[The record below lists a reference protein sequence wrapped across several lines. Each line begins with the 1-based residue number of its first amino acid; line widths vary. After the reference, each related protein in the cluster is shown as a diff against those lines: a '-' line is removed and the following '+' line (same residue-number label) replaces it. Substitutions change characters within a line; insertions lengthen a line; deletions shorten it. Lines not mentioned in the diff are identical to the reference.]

1 MSGTQKPPP
10 YTDDKS
16 RIVLSFA
23 NVGGGDLFAKPPRTT
38 PMQLNKIPGTADPL
52 SPVQHLKGSW
62 VINNSDFQKVS
73 DFVTAH
79 GCPVG
84 A

>member
-1 MSGTQKPPP
+1 MTITQ
-10 YTDDKS
+10 
-16 RIVLSFA
+16 
-23 NVGGGDLFAKPPRTT
+23 PPRTT
-38 PMQLNKIPGTADPL
+38 PMPLGKLPGTADPL
-52 SPVQHLKGSW
+52 TPVQHLKGSW

-73 DFVTAH
+73 DFVRAH